1 MSLKKV
7 LGLMLASRMAG
18 RGGRRGG
25 LGTAAMLGGGMGRK
39 AGLASMAYL
48 AYRAYQDHQ
57 SRSGGNQA
65 TGQTAGQTTGTP
77 ASAQGGIGGIGGMI
91 GSVMES
97 LTGQSQPQPA
107 AAPTQSQ
114 TAPEGEDRIT
124 DAKALLLLQAMVA
137 AAWAD
142 NAISTEERSRIIGQL
157 DAAGADESDR
167 RLVERE
173 IAQPQP
179 LDRLLLQVRDR
190 ETAEQFYLASR
201 AAIDPNTPENKAYLD
216 TLRARLSLSDAEVQ
230 EVEELT
236 RDV

>member
-7 LGLMLASRMAG
+7 LGVMLASRMAG
-18 RGGRRGG
+18 RGGSRGG
-25 LGTAAMLGGGMGRK
+25 LGTAALLGGGLGKK

-57 SRSGGNQA
+57 ARGAGNQA
-65 TGQTAGQTTGTP
+65 TGQTTTP
-77 ASAQGGIGGIGGMI
+77 ASAQGGIGGMI

-97 LTGQSQPQPA
+97 LTGSQGQPQPA
-107 AAPTQSQ
+107 A
-114 TAPEGEDRIT
+114 PEARTETGTEDRIT

-142 NAISTEERSRIIGQL
+142 NAISTEERARIIGQL
-157 DAAGADESDR
+157 DAAGADDADR

-173 IAQPQP
+173 FTQPQP
-179 LDRLLLQVRDR
+179 LDQLLLQVRDR

-201 AAIDPNTPENKAYLD
+201 AAVDPNTPENKAYLD
-216 TLRARLSLSDAEVQ
+216 ALRARLSLSDSEVQ
-230 EVEELT
+230 EVEALT
-236 RDV
+236 RGA

>member
-18 RGGRRGG
+18 RGGRTGG
-25 LGTAAMLGGGMGRK
+25 LGSAAVLGSSVSKK
-39 AGLASMAYL
+39 AGMAALAYM

-57 SRSGGNQA
+57 ARNPGG
-65 TGQTAGQTTGTP
+65 TART
-77 ASAQGGIGGIGGMI
+77 AGGIGGMI
-91 GSVMES
+91 GGIVDS
-97 LTGQSQPQPA
+97 LTGQQDDAGRSS
-107 AAPTQSQ
+107 AAPAGAAMGQS
-114 TAPEGEDRIT
+114 PEEAIS

-142 NAISTEERSRIIGQL
+142 GAISTDERQRILDQL

-173 IAQPQP
+173 IAHPQP
-179 LDRLLLQVRDR
+179 LDRLLEQVRDQ

-201 AAIDPNTPENKAYLD
+201 AAVDPATNANKSYLC
-216 TLRARLSLSDAEVQ
+216 TLRGRLNLSEAEVR
-230 EVEELT
+230 EVEAFT
-236 RDV
+236 S

>member
-18 RGGRRGG
+18 RGGRSGG
-25 LGTAAMLGGGMGRK
+25 LGTAAMLGGGLGRK

-57 SRSGGNQA
+57 ARNPAPDRVPGQPASGGGGFGAMLGNVMDSLGGGA
-65 TGQTAGQTTGTP
+65 SHAP
-77 ASAQGGIGGIGGMI
+77 A
-91 GSVMES
+91 E
-97 LTGQSQPQPA
+97 PA
-107 AAPTQSQ
+107 AA
-114 TAPEGEDRIT
+114 ANGAADEDRIS

-142 NAISTEERSRIIGQL
+142 NAISTEERSKIIGQL

-201 AAIDPNTPENKAYLD
+201 AAIDSHTPENRAYLD
-216 TLRARLSLSDAEVQ
+216 TLRSRLNLSDAEVE
-230 EVEELT
+230 EVETLT
-236 RDV
+236 ALA

>member
-25 LGTAAMLGGGMGRK
+25 LGTAAILGGGMGRK

-65 TGQTAGQTTGTP
+65 TGQTTGTP
-77 ASAQGGIGGIGGMI
+77 ASAQGGIGGMI

-107 AAPTQSQ
+107 AAPTQTQTQTQ

-216 TLRARLSLSDAEVQ
+216 TLRARLSLSDEEVR
-230 EVEELT
+230 EVEDLT
-236 RDV
+236 GGV

>member
-65 TGQTAGQTTGTP
+65 TGQTTGTP
-77 ASAQGGIGGIGGMI
+77 TSAQGGIGGMI

-107 AAPTQSQ
+107 AAPTQTQ

-216 TLRARLSLSDAEVQ
+216 TLRARLSLSDEEVR
-230 EVEELT
+230 EVEDLT
-236 RDV
+236 GGV

>member
-77 ASAQGGIGGIGGMI
+77 ASAQGGIGGMI

-107 AAPTQSQ
+107 AAPTQTQ

-216 TLRARLSLSDAEVQ
+216 TLRARLSLSDEEVR
-230 EVEELT
+230 EVEDLT
-236 RDV
+236 GGV